1 MAECA
6 VLLAKGIRSMPVI
19 CEHPDWWSVV
29 IFDGFSSHVTVVSAL
44 QVFFN
49 HKIITV
55 KEEGD
60 SSGTNQPFDLRG
72 GKVGQAGNT

>member
-1 MAECA
+1 
-6 VLLAKGIRSMPVI
+6 MPVI

-29 IFDGFSSHVTVVSAL
+29 TFDGFSSHVTVVSAL

-60 SSGTNQPFDLRG
+60 SSEINQPFDLRG
-72 GKVGQAGNT
+72 GKVGQASNT